1 MAERGADQPPEPKWD
16 AIIFVPGLSAAPH
29 RRLPHITT
37 VLCNE
42 LDRAAKDRMAR
53 FEVRPSP
60 SQTGDP
66 AVPYQSIFRVDG
78 DRSFPVADVY
88 FLDHDSIQ
96 QADQTPANPL
106 FRVFTLGLTVLAGIA
121 VWVPAAVRSLRHRTK
136 PLRQMLQLLL
146 ALGILL
152 LLGAYLV
159 TAVVA
164 LVQLVLTA
172 YAQAT
177 GDARLEL
184 TPPQALVVVVAV
196 LGVLL
201 PNARQRL
208 ADDAENYL
216 RMIRYLWFSGPR
228 DTLRGAVLTL
238 LERISER
245 REVGDIHL
253 VGFSF
258 GSLVAIDTVFPQSKP
273 PTPRMD
279 RVRTLVTL
287 GCPFDLVRALQPR
300 YYEQRFSPGDATPP
314 KPRWLNIYD
323 PIDLL
328 GSNFRDDHR
337 KAPVRRGVEVIGAL
351 DPRRPDLNLRWNR
364 NQRLGLMTGLMLAS
378 LRVHAQY
385 WGEDPH
391 ADTALGCVAT
401 QLLRERAQLDR
412 DEA

>member
-1 MAERGADQPPEPKWD
+1 MAEREPEPQRD

-29 RRLPHITT
+29 RRLPHITA

-42 LDRAAKDRMAR
+42 LDRAATSERAR
-53 FEVRPSP
+53 FQVRPSS
-60 SQTGDP
+60 SQPADP
-66 AVPYQSIFRVDG
+66 AELYQTISRVDG
-78 DRSFPVADVY
+78 ARPMPVADVY
-88 FLDHDSIQ
+88 FLDQDKLH
-96 QADQTPANPL
+96 QADQTPTSPL
-106 FRVFTLGLTVLAGIA
+106 VRVFTLALTVLAGVL
-121 VWVPAAVRSLRHRTK
+121 VWVPAAVRSFRRRRAK
-136 PLRQMLQLLL
+136 PLSQLLQLLL
-146 ALGILL
+146 SLGILL

-177 GDARLEL
+177 DNTRPEI
-184 TPPQALVVVVAV
+184 TWPQEVVVVVAV

-208 ADDAENYL
+208 ADEAESYL

-228 DTLRGAVLTL
+228 DTLRGEVLTL
-238 LERISER
+238 LERVSER
-245 REVGDIHL
+245 PEVGPIHL

-258 GSLVAIDTVFPQSKP
+258 GSLVAIDTVYPQSKP
-273 PTPRMD
+273 PTPRIG
-279 RVRTLVTL
+279 RLSTLVTL
-287 GCPFDLVRALQPR
+287 GCPFDLVRILLPH
-300 YYEQRFSPGDATPP
+300 YFEQRLGPGDARPH
-314 KPRWLNIYD
+314 WLNIYD

-328 GSNFRDDHR
+328 GSNFRDDG
-337 KAPVRRGVEVIGAL
+337 KVEPASRGVEIVGAIE
-351 DPRRPDLNLRWNR
+351 PSCPDLNLPWNG
-364 NQRLGLMTGLMLAS
+364 NQRLGAVTGLMLAS

-385 WGEDPH
+385 WGKDPQ

-401 QLLRERAQLDR
+401 QLLGTRAQLSR

>member
-1 MAERGADQPPEPKWD
+1 MAERD

-29 RRLPHITT
+29 RRLSHVTA

-60 SQTGDP
+60 HQAGDP
-66 AVPYQSIFRVDG
+66 ATPFESIHRVDG

-88 FLDHDSIQ
+88 FLDHDRIH
-96 QADQTPANPL
+96 QADRTPANPL
-106 FRVFTLGLTVLAGIA
+106 FRVFTLGLTVLAGVL
-121 VWVPAAVRSLRHRTK
+121 VWVPAAVRGFLHRTK

-172 YAQAT
+172 DAQASD
-177 GDARLEL
+177 GSRLEL
-184 TPPQALVVVVAV
+184 TPPQALVVVGAV

-208 ADDAENYL
+208 ADDAEIYL
-216 RMIRYLWFSGPR
+216 RMIRYLWLSGPR
-228 DTLRGAVLTL
+228 DTLRGELLTL

-245 REVGDIHL
+245 REVGAIHL

-273 PTPRMD
+273 PTPRID
-279 RVRTLVTL
+279 RVATLVTL
-287 GCPFDLVRALQPR
+287 GCPFDLVRTLQPR
-300 YYEQRFSPGDATPP
+300 YFEQRFGPGDAT
-314 KPRWLNIYD
+314 PRWLNIYD

-337 KAPVRRGVEVIGAL
+337 KTPVRRGVGIVGAL
-351 DPRRPDLNLRWNR
+351 QPSRPDLNLRWNR
-364 NQRLGLMTGLMLAS
+364 NQRLGAVTGLMLVS

-385 WGEDPH
+385 WGKDPH

-401 QLLRERAQLDR
+401 QLLRERAQVDR
-412 DEA
+412 EA